1 MASAKSIKR
10 QPAGISKA
18 RTGIEGVDEITGGGL
33 PRGRTS
39 LVYGGAGSGK
49 TLFAMEFL
57 VNGATRFNEP
67 GVFVSFEE
75 SSQELTENVVSLGFD
90 LKDLTAK
97 KKIVMDHV
105 QVERSDIEETG
116 EYDLEGL
123 FIRLGYAIDSVGA
136 KRVVLDTLE
145 ALFSAIPNRAILRAE
160 LRRLFGWL
168 KKKRVTAVVTAER
181 GDGALTRFGLEEYVA
196 DCVIFLDHRIM
207 DQVSTRRMRII
218 KYRGSEHGTNEYP
231 FLISHRGISVLPIT
245 AIALNHEASN
255 KRVSTG
261 IPGLDA
267 MLGGKGFFRNSTI
280 LVSGPAGSGKSSIAA
295 SFVDAACK
303 RGEKCVYFA
312 FEESPSQIIRNM
324 SSIGIDLRPHVKSG
338 LLQIMSARPT
348 LFGLEQHLASMYE
361 TIRDS
366 KPAIVAV
373 DPITDFMVVGT
384 PTQIKAAMT
393 LLIDFLKSSHATGL
407 FTSLAPD
414 TLDPDQSTA
423 GVSSMID
430 TWIALR
436 TVERDGRRTRG
447 LHVLKSRGMPHSK
460 QIRFYDLTDEG
471 VLVAE
476 PDRDAQPGSSTGPH
490 DGSQQ
495 STQADKLN
503 RQETQ
508 GAHIDSD

>member
-10 QPAGISKA
+10 RPAGISKA

-57 VNGATRFNEP
+57 VNGATRFDEP

-97 KKIVMDHV
+97 KKIMMDHV

-123 FIRLGYAIDSVGA
+123 FIRLGYAIDSIGA
-136 KRVVLDTLE
+136 KRVVLDTME

-168 KKKRVTAVVTAER
+168 KKKRVTAIVTAER

-196 DCVIFLDHRIM
+196 DCVIFMDHRIL
-207 DQVSTRRMRII
+207 DQVSTRRMRIV

-231 FLISHRGISVLPIT
+231 FLISRRGISVLPIT
-245 AIALNHEASN
+245 AASLDHEAVN

-261 IPGLDA
+261 IPGLDT
-267 MLGGKGFFRNSTI
+267 MLGSKGFFRGSSV
-280 LVSGPAGSGKSSIAA
+280 LVSGPAGSGKTSIGA
-295 SFVDAACK
+295 SFADAACK

-312 FEESPSQIIRNM
+312 FEESPSQIMRNM
-324 SSIGIDLRPHVKSG
+324 SSIGIDLRPHFKSG

-348 LFGLEQHLASMYE
+348 LFGLEQHLSSMYE

-366 KPAIVAV
+366 KPSIVVV
-373 DPITDFMVVGT
+373 DPITDFLAVGT
-384 PTQIKAAMT
+384 PAQIKATLT
-393 LLIDFLKSSHATGL
+393 LLIDFLKTGRATGL
-407 FTSLAPD
+407 FTSLSHYNVAV
-414 TLDPDQSTA
+414 DQSTA
-423 GVSSMID
+423 SVSSMID

-436 TVERDGRRTRG
+436 TVEKDSRRSRG
-447 LHVLKSRGMPHSK
+447 LHILKSRGMPHSK
-460 QIRFYDLTDEG
+460 QISFYDLTDQG
-471 VLVAE
+471 VLVD
-476 PDRDAQPGSSTGPH
+476 PNRDMHPGSSAWPH
-490 DGSQQ
+490 AGSQP
-495 STQADKLN
+495 STQPADVT
-503 RQETQ
+503 RRETQ
-508 GAHIDSD
+508 GAPNDND